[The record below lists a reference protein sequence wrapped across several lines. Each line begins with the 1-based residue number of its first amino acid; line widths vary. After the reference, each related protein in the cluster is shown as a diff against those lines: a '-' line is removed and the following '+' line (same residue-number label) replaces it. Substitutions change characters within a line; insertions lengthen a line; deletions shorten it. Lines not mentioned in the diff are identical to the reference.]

1 MKRSTSDALI
11 SFLQGIF
18 WAFIFIGAWII
29 FHILSVFGIGLAIF
43 SVFIFIFFSLIAQL
57 LLETMRLNHQKAD
70 EALKQTRLLQE
81 IRDELRKDSR
91 TLNLGQ

>member
-29 FHILSVFGIGLAIF
+29 FHILSIFGIGLAVF

-57 LLETMRLNHQKAD
+57 LLETMRLNRQRTD
-70 EALKQTRLLQE
+70 ETLKQTRLLQE
-81 IRDELRKDSR
+81 IRDELRKQSR
-91 TLNLGQ
+91 TLSDRQ